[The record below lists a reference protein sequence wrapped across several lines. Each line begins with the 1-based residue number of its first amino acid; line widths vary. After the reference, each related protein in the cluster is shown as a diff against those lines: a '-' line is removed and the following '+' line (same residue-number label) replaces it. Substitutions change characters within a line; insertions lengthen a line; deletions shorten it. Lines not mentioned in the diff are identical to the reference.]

1 MKWSSLNN
9 IKYHTSSV
17 WIEKK
22 IPQYTRPMGH
32 IAHMSSIESL
42 WSYCLYFYFI
52 KHYYFFSRFFIPY
65 FFLPFQLYRKSHYNN
80 ILQKNPFLCLY
91 RHKFEP
97 HDVPFTYSKPWQ
109 FLFQVQAYKYV
120 YILADSLCDLFLF
133 PNVIAFL

>member
-17 WIEKK
+17 WIEKDPPIHK
-22 IPQYTRPMGH
+22 AHGPHCSYEQYWVAL
-32 IAHMSSIESL
+32 IIL
-42 WSYCLYFYFI
+42 FI
-52 KHYYFFSRFFIPY
+52 FLFHKTLFFFSRFFIPY